1 MPARNG
7 SQYLERL
14 RVHPKNLW
22 IEGEKVEDVT
32 GHRAFSGCA
41 DSIASLYEM
50 QHDVDLSSKMTFNPG
65 SGDKPE
71 GLSFI
76 TPTSRE
82 HLVQRGSMMLRWAR
96 FSGGVMA
103 RTPDYMNVILMACSA
118 ASDFFGKDDKAF
130 GQNIKNYF
138 RYVMENDLTLTHT
151 LVNVRKTK
159 KYPSYAKGDD
169 LGLHLTRERDDG
181 IIVKGARI
189 LATLAP
195 LSDEILVFPSSVV
208 PTDKDASKF
217 ALAFGISCDTPGLKF
232 LCREALSVGKSAFDH
247 PLSSKFDEGDA
258 LVIFDDVFVPWDK
271 VFICN
276 NVEIANSA
284 FSNTRAG
291 PHINHQIVTKNMA
304 KAEFVLGL
312 AALMTE
318 ALSTNETPYIQALAS
333 ELITV
338 YEVSKACLEASISNA
353 KMNEWGVMEPD
364 SAPLSA
370 AKSSFTSAYPRLI
383 EILQL
388 IGSSS
393 LIAVPSDADFDS
405 DIGGLLE
412 EYLSTDTLDAKQRT
426 KLFRM
431 GWDISVS
438 SFGGRQV
445 LYERFFSGDPH
456 RTAALSFSSYDKELV
471 KKRALE
477 IIDRG

>member
-76 TPTSRE
+76 TPTSKE

-195 LSDEILVFPSSVV
+195 LSDEIL
-208 PTDKDASKF
+208 
-217 ALAFGISCDTPGLKF
+217 
-232 LCREALSVGKSAFDH
+232 
-247 PLSSKFDEGDA
+247 
-258 LVIFDDVFVPWDK
+258 
-271 VFICN
+271 
-276 NVEIANSA
+276 
-284 FSNTRAG
+284 
-291 PHINHQIVTKNMA
+291 
-304 KAEFVLGL
+304 
-312 AALMTE
+312 
-318 ALSTNETPYIQALAS
+318 
-333 ELITV
+333 
-338 YEVSKACLEASISNA
+338 
-353 KMNEWGVMEPD
+353 
-364 SAPLSA
+364 
-370 AKSSFTSAYPRLI
+370 
-383 EILQL
+383 
-388 IGSSS
+388 
-393 LIAVPSDADFDS
+393 
-405 DIGGLLE
+405 
-412 EYLSTDTLDAKQRT
+412 
-426 KLFRM
+426 
-431 GWDISVS
+431 
-438 SFGGRQV
+438 
-445 LYERFFSGDPH
+445 
-456 RTAALSFSSYDKELV
+456 
-471 KKRALE
+471 
-477 IIDRG
+477 